1 MKIQKEKFKKVFS
14 KNDRELLQET
24 LQNKNKATNME
35 NIDFQNDFILL
46 KQERQKRYYEL
57 DLWFKNEYTK
67 LMIKHQQ
74 KLKEIQIQ

>member
-1 MKIQKEKFKKVFS
+1 MKLQKERLQKVFS

-24 LQNKNKATNME
+24 LQNKSKATNIE
-35 NIDFQNDFILL
+35 NLDFQNDFILL

-74 KLKEIQIQ
+74 KIKEIQIQ